1 MEPEG
6 SLPHS
11 QVPAT
16 YPYPR
21 SDQPSLCPP
30 IPLPRWSIL
39 ILSSHLR
46 LGLPCALCLTGFLT
60 KTLYAPLPSPI
71 RATGPAHLT
80 LLDLITTTPL
90 TDYTNEISCFRNVN
104 GLKCFRQNPPAGFMA
119 MKMNCLIQHPQSI
132 KWPSESNSLL
142 TPQERI
148 GAICFLSS
156 RWSILRWCNEDISS
170 HLLTASDKRKH
181 CNEAWMYSIKACLN
195 VYFTVTWRNTGKC

>member
-1 MEPEG
+1 MKQSP
-6 SLPHS
+6 STAANQFSAS
-11 QVPAT
+11 QEIHLILWNPKAH
-16 YPYPR
+16 YR
-21 SDQPSLCPP
+21 IHKCQPPIPILGQINPVYAP
-30 IPLPRWSIL
+30 IPLPQWYIL
-39 ILSSHLR
+39 ILSSHPR
-46 LGLPCALCLTGFLT
+46 LGLPCALCLTGYLT

-80 LLDLITTTPL
+80 LLDLITATPL
-90 TDYTNEISCFRNVN
+90 TDYTNEISSFRNVN
-104 GLKCFRQNPPAGFMA
+104 GLKCFWKNPPAGFMA

-170 HLLTASDKRKH
+170 HLLTASDKRKQ
-181 CNEAWMYSIKACLN
+181 
-195 VYFTVTWRNTGKC
+195 TV